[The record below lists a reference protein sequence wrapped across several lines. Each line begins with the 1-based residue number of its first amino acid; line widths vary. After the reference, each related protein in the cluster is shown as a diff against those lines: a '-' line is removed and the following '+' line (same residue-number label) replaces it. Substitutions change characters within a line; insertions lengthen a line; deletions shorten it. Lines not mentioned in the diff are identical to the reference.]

1 MTRDDAARRVEALRT
16 RAATCR
22 RCPLWRHAT
31 QTVFGEGALRPRL
44 MLVGEQPGDVE
55 DRDGH
60 PFVGPAG
67 RLLREVLG
75 EIGIDAADVYL
86 TNSVK
91 HFKFE
96 TRGKRRIHEKANREE
111 ILACRMWLEEELA
124 VVRPSVLVALGATA
138 ASALFGPAVK
148 VMRDRGKPVASTLA
162 PMASVT
168 VHPASILRAPGRA
181 ARHDARARF
190 AADLRAIL
198 KRLPRTPR

>member
-1 MTRDDAARRVEALRT
+1 MTRDDAGRRFEALRT

-75 EIGIDAADVYL
+75 EIGIDPADVYL

-96 TRGKRRIHEKANREE
+96 TRGKRRIHEKPNR
-111 ILACRMWLEEELA
+111 
-124 VVRPSVLVALGATA
+124 RPR
-138 ASALFGPAVK
+138 
-148 VMRDRGKPVASTLA
+148 RDGRE
-162 PMASVT
+162 
-168 VHPASILRAPGRA
+168 RAIRAGREG
-181 ARHDARARF
+181 DARPRQTRHVDAGAHGIGHGPSRLDPAR
-190 AADLRAIL
+190 AG
-198 KRLPRTPR
+198 P